1 MNTLSQHDS
10 VAETDEPRR
19 TDSRSQHQA
28 VIGVFDTHAQ
38 AEGSILKLQ
47 EQGYPIE
54 ALTLVGKGYHSEE
67 RPLGLYTIGDR
78 VKAWGGTGLIVGAV
92 WGLMFGA
99 AFFWFP
105 EFTAV
110 GFADP
115 VLDLF
120 AASAEGAIAVGL
132 ITALG
137 AALFGLLLPRRA
149 VIRYQGS
156 VKADRFLLMAQG
168 DETQIETARRLM
180 EQLLVDE
187 QQAIQ
192 V

>member
-1 MNTLSQHDS
+1 MNTLSQHYS
-10 VAETDEPRR
+10 VAETDEIRR
-19 TDSRSQHQA
+19 ADSRSQHQA

-38 AEGSILKLQ
+38 AEGSIIKLQ
-47 EQGYPIE
+47 KQGYPIE

-120 AASAEGAIAVGL
+120 AASAEGAMAVGL
-132 ITALG
+132 IAAIL
-137 AALFGLLLPRRA
+137 AALFGLLLPWRA

-180 EQLLVDE
+180 EQLLGDE

>member
-1 MNTLSQHDS
+1 MNTRSQPITAAQS
-10 VAETDEPRR
+10 DEPRSA
-19 TDSRSQHQA
+19 DLHSPHQA

-38 AEGSILKLQ
+38 AEGTLIKLQ

-67 RPLGLYTIGDR
+67 RPLGLYTLGDR
-78 VKAWGGTGLIVGAV
+78 VKAWGGGGLIVGAL

-105 EFTAV
+105 EFTAMGV
-110 GFADP
+110 NHP
-115 VLDLF
+115 VLDLL
-120 AASAEGAIAVGL
+120 AASAEGALAVGL

-137 AALFGLLLPRRA
+137 AALVSLLLPKHT

-168 DETQIETARRLM
+168 DASQIETARRLM
-180 EQLLVDE
+180 EQLMGVD
-187 QQAIQ
+187 QQALQ
-192 V
+192 S